1 MKLKYAFL
9 NLFIG
14 CISLLIVNNKL
25 CTSVKAEEL
34 LNIELN
40 KEIQEGKFLIGLKQ
54 YLGGENDSFSKKKS
68 INFITEK
75 GFLNLISSN
84 GIKHKSKQINIT
96 WVDLP
101 IKNPKTIER
110 IVFGPFASYESA
122 KKQAD
127 KLKDKGFETTV
138 AYPKNWEVWIPFQDD
153 LPEFELKN
161 KIFRKIKNSQIIPV
175 LRSEYG
181 VMKLKGP
188 VYIYAQEEIKIN
200 GVNFGKNFFL
210 IKDLYGTWTLVQKI
224 EFDDYLAGVLPYEI
238 GPNSPL
244 EALKAQAV
252 IARTW
257 GIFNSDRF
265 NMDKYHLC
273 ISTQCQVYKPSQITN
288 KKVQKAIE
296 ATSNL
301 ILTHSN
307 QPINAFYHGSNGG
320 VSATAGE
327 SWQIKD
333 YSYFNSII
341 DGSKSLNEN
350 FKLPIA
356 SESDLN
362 NFLDFDQ
369 EQFYGSNHS
378 LFRWNKKIS
387 SLDIKEKLIKNK
399 LMNINDDVLDLN
411 AIERGYS
418 GRVIKLEIQTNKV
431 NKSIVLVKDDIRRV
445 LNFIPSNLFTINK
458 LSDNLWLLRGGGFG
472 HGVGLS
478 QSGAI
483 EMAKLGFSYEQI
495 LNHYYRD
502 AKLKK
507 IEILSQR
514 KLSN

>member
-1 MKLKYAFL
+1 
-9 NLFIG
+9 
-14 CISLLIVNNKL
+14 V
-25 CTSVKAEEL
+25 
-34 LNIELN
+34 
-40 KEIQEGKFLIGLKQ
+40 EI
-54 YLGGENDSFSKKKS
+54 
-68 INFITEK
+68 
-75 GFLNLISSN
+75 
-84 GIKHKSKQINIT
+84 
-96 WVDLP
+96 P

-138 AYPKNWEVWIPFQDD
+138 AYPKNWEVWIPFQED

-161 KIFRKIKNSQIIPV
+161 KIFRKIKNFKITPV
-175 LRSEYG
+175 LKSEYSAI
-181 VMKLKGP
+181 KLEGP
-188 VYIYAQEEIKIN
+188 IYIYAQEEIKIN
-200 GVNFGKNFFL
+200 GVNFGKNFYL
-210 IKDLYGTWTLVQKI
+210 IKDSYGTWTLVQKI

-273 ISTQCQVYKPSQITN
+273 ISTQCQVYKPSKIKN

-301 ILTHSN
+301 ILTYRN

-327 SWQIKD
+327 SWQIQD
-333 YSYFNSII
+333 YPYFNSII
-341 DGSKSLNEN
+341 DGSKSLNKN
-350 FKLPIA
+350 LKLPII
-356 SESDLN
+356 SESDVN
-362 NFLDFDQ
+362 NFLDFDK

-387 SLDIKEKLIKNK
+387 SREIKEKLIKNK
-399 LMNINDDVLDLN
+399 LININDDVFDLN
-411 AIERGYS
+411 SIERGFS
-418 GRVIKLEIQTNKV
+418 GRVTKLEIQTNKV

-458 LSDNLWLLRGGGFG
+458 LSDDFWLLRGGGFG

-483 EMAKLGFSYEQI
+483 EMAKMGFSYEEI

-502 AKLKK
+502 VKLKK
-507 IEILSQR
+507 IEILSQ
-514 KLSN
+514 

>member
-1 MKLKYAFL
+1 MKLKFAFL
-9 NLFIG
+9 NLFLG
-14 CISLLIVNNKL
+14 CISFLAINTTKF
-25 CTSVKAEEL
+25 TSSLKAEDL
-34 LNIELN
+34 LKVELN
-40 KEIQEGKFLIGLKQ
+40 AEIKKGKFLIGLKQ
-54 YLGGENDSFSKKKS
+54 YLGGEKDSFSKKKN
-68 INFITEK
+68 IKFITDK

-84 GIKHKSKQINIT
+84 GIKHKSKQINIA
-96 WVDLP
+96 WVDIP

-122 KKQAD
+122 KKEAE
-127 KLKDKGFETTV
+127 KLKNKGFETTV
-138 AYPKNWEVWIPFQDD
+138 AYPKNWEVWIPFEDN
-153 LPEFELKN
+153 LPKFELKN
-161 KIFRKIKNSQIIPV
+161 KIFRKIENFQITPV
-175 LRSEYG
+175 LKSEYS
-181 VMKLKGP
+181 VMKLEGP
-188 VYIYAQEEIKIN
+188 IYIYAQDEIKIN
-200 GVNFGKNFFL
+200 GVNFGKNFYL
-210 IKDLYGTWTLVQKI
+210 IKDSYGTWTLVQRI

-244 EALKAQAV
+244 EALKAQAI

-265 NMDKYHLC
+265 TMDKYHLC
-273 ISTQCQVYKPSQITN
+273 ISTQCQVYKPSKIPN

-301 ILTHSN
+301 ILTYGN

-327 SWQIKD
+327 SWQIQD

-341 DGSKSLNEN
+341 DGSESLNKI
-350 FKLPIA
+350 FKLPIK
-356 SESDLN
+356 SEYDLN
-362 NFLDFDQ
+362 NFLDFDK

-387 SLDIKEKLIKNK
+387 SLEIKEKLIKNK
-399 LMNINDDVLDLN
+399 LININEDVLDLN
-411 AIERGYS
+411 STERGFS
-418 GRVIKLEIQTNKV
+418 GRVTKLEIQTNKV

-458 LSDNLWLLRGGGFG
+458 LSDDLWLLRGGGFG

-502 AKLKK
+502 AKLEK
-507 IEILSQR
+507 IEILSQ
-514 KLSN
+514 

>member
-1 MKLKYAFL
+1 MKLKFAFL
-9 NLFIG
+9 NLFLG
-14 CISLLIVNNKL
+14 CISLLIINTKFISNAKG
-25 CTSVKAEEL
+25 EEL
-34 LNIELN
+34 LKVELHN
-40 KEIQEGKFLIGLKQ
+40 EIKKGKFLIGLKQ
-54 YLGGENDSFSKKKS
+54 YLGGENDSFSKKKN
-68 INFITEK
+68 INFITDK

-84 GIKHKSKQINIT
+84 GIKHKSKQINIS
-96 WVDLP
+96 WVDIP

-122 KKQAD
+122 KKQAE

-138 AYPKNWEVWIPFQDD
+138 AYPKNWEVWIPFEDD

-161 KIFRKIKNSQIIPV
+161 KIFRKIKNFQITPF
-175 LRSEYG
+175 LRSEYS
-181 VMKLKGP
+181 VMKLEGP
-188 VYIYAQEEIKIN
+188 IYIYAQEEIKIN
-200 GVNFGKNFFL
+200 GVNFGKNFYL
-210 IKDLYGTWTLVQKI
+210 IKDSYGTWTLVQKI

-273 ISTQCQVYKPSQITN
+273 ISTQCQVYKPHKIVN
-288 KKVQKAIE
+288 KNIQQAIE

-301 ILTHSN
+301 ILTYGN

-327 SWQIKD
+327 SWQIQD

-341 DGSKSLNEN
+341 DGSKSLNKI
-350 FKLPIA
+350 FKLPITN
-356 SESDLN
+356 ESDLN
-362 NFLDFDQ
+362 NFLDFDK

-387 SLDIKEKLIKNK
+387 SLEIKEKLIKNK
-399 LMNINDDVLDLN
+399 LININEDVLDLN
-411 AIERGYS
+411 SIERGSS
-418 GRVIKLEIQTNKV
+418 GRVTKLEIQTDKG

-458 LSDNLWLLRGGGFG
+458 LNDDLWLLRGGGFG

-507 IEILSQR
+507 FEILSQ
-514 KLSN
+514 

>member
-1 MKLKYAFL
+1 MKLKFALL
-9 NLFIG
+9 NLFLC
-14 CISLLIVNNKL
+14 CISLFITNTKF
-25 CTSVKAEEL
+25 TSNVKAEEL
-34 LNIELN
+34 LKVELN
-40 KEIQEGKFLIGLKQ
+40 TEIKKGKFLIGLKQ
-54 YLGGENDSFSKKKS
+54 YLGGENDSFSKKKN
-68 INFITEK
+68 ITFITDK
-75 GFLNLISSN
+75 GFVNLISSN
-84 GIKHKSKQINIT
+84 GIKHKSKQINIS
-96 WVDLP
+96 WVDIP
-101 IKNPKTIER
+101 IKNPKKIER

-122 KKQAD
+122 KKQAE
-127 KLKDKGFETTV
+127 KLKDKGYQTTV
-138 AYPKNWEVWIPFQDD
+138 AYPKNWEVWIPFEDD
-153 LPEFELKN
+153 LPKFELKN
-161 KIFRKIKNSQIIPV
+161 KIFRKIKNFQITPV
-175 LRSEYG
+175 LKSEYN
-181 VMKLKGP
+181 VMKLEGP
-188 VYIYAQEEIKIN
+188 IYIYAQEEIKIN
-200 GVNFGKNFFL
+200 GVNFGKHFYL
-210 IKDLYGTWTLVQKI
+210 IKDSYGTWTLVQKI

-273 ISTQCQVYKPSQITN
+273 ISTQCQVYKPSKFTN

-301 ILTHSN
+301 ILTYRN

-327 SWQIKD
+327 SWQIQD

-341 DGSKSLNEN
+341 DGSKSLNKI
-350 FKLPIA
+350 FKLPITNK
-356 SESDLN
+356 SDLN
-362 NFLDFDQ
+362 NFLDFDK

-378 LFRWNKKIS
+378 LFRWNKEIS
-387 SLDIKEKLIKNK
+387 SREIKEKLIKNK
-399 LMNINDDVLDLN
+399 LININDDVLDLN
-411 AIERGYS
+411 SIERGSS
-418 GRVIKLEIQTNKV
+418 GRVTKLEIQTDKV

-445 LNFIPSNLFTINK
+445 LNFLPSNLFTINK
-458 LSDNLWLLRGGGFG
+458 LSDDLWLLRGGGFG

-483 EMAKLGFSYEQI
+483 EMAKLGFSYKQI

-507 IEILSQR
+507 IEILSQ
-514 KLSN
+514 

>member
-1 MKLKYAFL
+1 MKLKFAFL
-9 NLFIG
+9 KLFLV
-14 CISLLIVNNKL
+14 CISLLITNTKF
-25 CTSVKAEEL
+25 TSNVKGEEL
-34 LNIELN
+34 LKIELN
-40 KEIQEGKFLIGLKQ
+40 TEIKKGKFLIGLKQ
-54 YLGGENDSFSKKKS
+54 YLGGENDSFSKKKN
-68 INFITEK
+68 INIITDK
-75 GFLNLISSN
+75 GFLTLISSN
-84 GIKHKSKQINIT
+84 GIKHKSKQINIS
-96 WVDLP
+96 WEDIP
-101 IKNPKTIER
+101 IKNPKIIER

-127 KLKDKGFETTV
+127 KLKDKGYKTTV

-153 LPEFELKN
+153 LSEFKLKN
-161 KIFRKIKNSQIIPV
+161 KIFRKIKNSQITPV
-175 LRSEYG
+175 LRSEYS
-181 VMKLKGP
+181 VMKLEGP
-188 VYIYAQEEIKIN
+188 IYIYAQEEIKIN
-200 GVNFGKNFFL
+200 GVNFGKNFYL
-210 IKDLYGTWTLVQKI
+210 LKDSYGTWTLVQKI

-265 NMDKYHLC
+265 NMDRYHLC
-273 ISTQCQVYKPSQITN
+273 ITTQCQVYKPPKITN

-301 ILTHSN
+301 ILTYGN

-333 YSYFNSII
+333 YSYFYSII
-341 DGSKSLNEN
+341 DGSKSLNKN
-350 FKLPIA
+350 FKLPIS

-362 NFLDFDQ
+362 NFLDFDK

-387 SLDIKEKLIKNK
+387 SLEIKEKLIRNK
-399 LMNINDDVLDLN
+399 LINKNDDVLDLN
-411 AIERGYS
+411 SIERGSS
-418 GRVIKLEIQTNKV
+418 GRVTKLEIQTNKV

-458 LSDNLWLLRGGGFG
+458 LSDDLWLLRGGGFG

-483 EMAKLGFSYEQI
+483 EMARLGFSYEQI

-507 IEILSQR
+507 IEILSQ
-514 KLSN
+514 

>member
-1 MKLKYAFL
+1 MKAKFAFL
-9 NLFIG
+9 NLFLGFIFLLT
-14 CISLLIVNNKL
+14 INTKYNSSLV
-25 CTSVKAEEL
+25 AEEL
-34 LNIELN
+34 LKDELN
-40 KEIQEGKFLIGLKQ
+40 NEIKKGKFLIGLKQ
-54 YLGGENDSFSKKKS
+54 YLGGENDSFSKKKN
-68 INFITEK
+68 INFITDK

-84 GIKHKSKQINIT
+84 GIKHKSKQINIS
-96 WVDLP
+96 WVDIP

-122 KKQAD
+122 KKQAE

-138 AYPKNWEVWIPFQDD
+138 AYPKNWEVWIPFEAD

-161 KIFRKIKNSQIIPV
+161 KIFRKIKNFQITPV
-175 LRSEYG
+175 LRSEYS
-181 VMKLKGP
+181 VIKLEGP
-188 VYIYAQEEIKIN
+188 IYIYAQEEIEIN
-200 GVNFGKNFFL
+200 GVNFGKNFYL
-210 IKDLYGTWTLVQKI
+210 LKDLYGTWTLVQKI

-273 ISTQCQVYKPSQITN
+273 ITTQCQVYKPPKITN
-288 KKVQKAIE
+288 KKVQQAIE
-296 ATSNL
+296 ATSHL
-301 ILTHSN
+301 ILTYGN
-307 QPINAFYHGSNGG
+307 KPINAFYHGSNGG
-320 VSATAGE
+320 ISATAGE
-327 SWQIKD
+327 SWQIQD

-341 DGSKSLNEN
+341 DGSKTLNKN
-350 FKLPIA
+350 FKLPITN
-356 SESDLN
+356 ESDLN
-362 NFLDFDQ
+362 NFLDFDK

-387 SLDIKEKLIKNK
+387 SLEIKEKLIKNK
-399 LMNINDDVLDLN
+399 LININEDVLNLN
-411 AIERGYS
+411 SIERGSS
-418 GRVIKLEIQTNKV
+418 GRVTKLEIQTDKS

-458 LSDNLWLLRGGGFG
+458 LNDDLWLLRGGGFG

-507 IEILSQR
+507 IEILSQ
-514 KLSN
+514 

>member
-1 MKLKYAFL
+1 MKLKFALL
-9 NLFIG
+9 NLFLG
-14 CISLLIVNNKL
+14 CISLFITNTKFTPNVR
-25 CTSVKAEEL
+25 AEEL
-34 LNIELN
+34 LKFELN
-40 KEIQEGKFLIGLKQ
+40 TDIKKGKFLIGLKQ
-54 YLGGENDSFSKKKS
+54 HLGGENDSFSK
-68 INFITEK
+68 NQNITFTTDK

-84 GIKHKSKQINIT
+84 GIKHKAKQINIS
-96 WVDLP
+96 WVDIP

-122 KKQAD
+122 KKQAE
-127 KLKDKGFETTV
+127 KLKDKGYETTI
-138 AYPKNWEVWIPFQDD
+138 AYPKNWEVWIRFEDD

-161 KIFRKIKNSQIIPV
+161 KIFRKIKNFQITPV
-175 LRSEYG
+175 LRSEYN
-181 VMKLKGP
+181 VMKLEGP
-188 VYIYAQEEIKIN
+188 IYIHAQEDIKIN
-200 GVNFGKNFFL
+200 GVNFGKNFYL
-210 IKDLYGTWTLVQKI
+210 IKDSYGTWSLVQKI

-273 ISTQCQVYKPSQITN
+273 VTTQCQVYKPPKITN
-288 KKVQKAIE
+288 KKVQQAIE

-301 ILTHSN
+301 ILTYGN
-307 QPINAFYHGSNGG
+307 KPINAFYHGSNGG

-327 SWQIKD
+327 SWQIQD
-333 YSYFNSII
+333 YSYFESII
-341 DGSKSLNEN
+341 DGSKSLNKI
-350 FKLPIA
+350 FQLPIT

-362 NFLDFDQ
+362 NFLDFDKD
-369 EQFYGSNHS
+369 QFYGSKHS

-387 SLDIKEKLIKNK
+387 SFEIKEKLIKNK
-399 LMNINDDVLDLN
+399 LINTNEDVLNLN
-411 AIERGYS
+411 SIERGFS
-418 GRVIKLEIQTNKV
+418 GRVTKLEIKTDKS
-431 NKSIVLVKDDIRRV
+431 NKSIFLVKDDIRRV

-458 LSDNLWLLRGGGFG
+458 LNDDLWLLRGGGFG

-507 IEILSQR
+507 IEILSQ
-514 KLSN
+514 

>member
-1 MKLKYAFL
+1 MKLKFALL
-9 NLFIG
+9 NLFLG
-14 CISLLIVNNKL
+14 CISLFITNIKL
-25 CTSVKAEEL
+25 SSNLKAEEL
-34 LNIELN
+34 LKVEPNT
-40 KEIQEGKFLIGLKQ
+40 EIKKGKFLIGLKQ
-54 YLGGENDSFSKKKS
+54 YLGGENDSFSKKKN
-68 INFITEK
+68 IKIITDK

-84 GIKHKSKQINIT
+84 GIKHKSKQINIS
-96 WVDLP
+96 WVDIP

-122 KKQAD
+122 KKYAE
-127 KLKDKGFETTV
+127 KLKDKGYETTV
-138 AYPKNWEVWIPFQDD
+138 AYPKNWEVWIPFEDD
-153 LPEFELKN
+153 LPEFEVKN
-161 KIFRKIKNSQIIPV
+161 KIFRKLKIFQITPV
-175 LRSEYG
+175 LRSQFS
-181 VMKLKGP
+181 VMKLEGP
-188 VYIYAQEEIKIN
+188 IYIYAQEEIKIN
-200 GVNFGKNFFL
+200 GVNFGKNFYL
-210 IKDLYGTWTLVQKI
+210 LKDSYGTWTLVQKI
-224 EFDDYLAGVLPYEI
+224 KFDDYLAGVLPYEI
-238 GPNSPL
+238 GPNSPF

-257 GIFNSDRF
+257 GIFNSVRF

-273 ISTQCQVYKPSQITN
+273 ITTQCQVYKPPKITN

-301 ILTHSN
+301 ILTYDN

-327 SWQIKD
+327 SWQIQD
-333 YSYFNSII
+333 YSYFNSSI
-341 DGSKSLNEN
+341 DGSKSLNKI
-350 FKLPIA
+350 FKLPITNE
-356 SESDLN
+356 SELN
-362 NFLDFDQ
+362 NFLDFDK
-369 EQFYGSNHS
+369 EHFYGSNHS

-387 SLDIKEKLIKNK
+387 NLEIKEKLIKNK
-399 LMNINDDVLDLN
+399 LININDDVFDLN
-411 AIERGYS
+411 SIERGSS
-418 GRVIKLEIQTNKV
+418 GRVTKLEIQTNKA

-458 LSDNLWLLRGGGFG
+458 LSDDLWLLRGGGFG

-507 IEILSQR
+507 IEILSQ
-514 KLSN
+514 

>member
-1 MKLKYAFL
+1 MKLKFALL
-9 NLFIG
+9 NLFLG
-14 CISLLIVNNKL
+14 CISFFITNTKF
-25 CTSVKAEEL
+25 TSNLKAEEL
-34 LNIELN
+34 LKVELN
-40 KEIQEGKFLIGLKQ
+40 TEIKKGKFLIGLKQ
-54 YLGGENDSFSKKKS
+54 YLGGENDSFSKKKN
-68 INFITEK
+68 INFITDK

-84 GIKHKSKQINIT
+84 GIKHKSKQINIS
-96 WVDLP
+96 WVDIP
-101 IKNPKTIER
+101 IKNPKKIER

-127 KLKDKGFETTV
+127 KLKDKGYETTV
-138 AYPKNWEVWIPFQDD
+138 AYPKNWEVWIPFEDD

-161 KIFRKIKNSQIIPV
+161 KVFRKIKNFQITPL
-175 LRSEYG
+175 LRSEYS
-181 VMKLKGP
+181 VMKLEGP
-188 VYIYAQEEIKIN
+188 IYIHAQEEIKIN
-200 GVNFGKNFFL
+200 GVNFGKNFYL
-210 IKDLYGTWTLVQKI
+210 LKDLYGTWTLVQKI

-265 NMDKYHLC
+265 KMDKYHLC
-273 ISTQCQVYKPSQITN
+273 TTTQCQVYKPSKITN

-301 ILTHSN
+301 ILTYGN

-327 SWQIKD
+327 SWQIQD

-341 DGSKSLNEN
+341 DGSKLLYKI
-350 FKLPIA
+350 FKLPITN
-356 SESDLN
+356 ESDLN
-362 NFLDFDQ
+362 NFLDFDK

-387 SLDIKEKLIKNK
+387 SFEIKEKLIKNK
-399 LMNINDDVLDLN
+399 LININDDVLGLN
-411 AIERGYS
+411 SIERGYS
-418 GRVIKLEIQTNKV
+418 GRVTKLEIQTNKV
-431 NKSIVLVKDDIRRV
+431 NESIVLVKDDIRRV

-458 LSDNLWLLRGGGFG
+458 LNDDLWLLRGGGFG

-507 IEILSQR
+507 FEILSQ
-514 KLSN
+514 

>member
-1 MKLKYAFL
+1 MNLKFAFL
-9 NLFIG
+9 NLFLG
-14 CISLLIVNNKL
+14 CISLLIINTKFSSNL
-25 CTSVKAEEL
+25 KAEEL
-34 LNIELN
+34 LKVELN
-40 KEIQEGKFLIGLKQ
+40 TEIKKGKFLIGLKQ
-54 YLGGENDSFSKKKS
+54 YLGGENDSFSKKKK
-68 INFITEK
+68 INFITDK
-75 GFLNLISSN
+75 GFLNLLSSN

-96 WVDLP
+96 WVDIP

-122 KKQAD
+122 KKQAEE
-127 KLKDKGFETTV
+127 LKDKGFETTV
-138 AYPKNWEVWIPFQDD
+138 AYPKNWEVWIPFEDD
-153 LPEFELKN
+153 LPEFEFEN
-161 KIFRKIKNSQIIPV
+161 KIVRKIKNFQITPV
-175 LRSEYG
+175 LRSEHS
-181 VMKLKGP
+181 VMKLEGP
-188 VYIYAQEEIKIN
+188 IHIYAEEEIKIN
-200 GVNFGKNFFL
+200 GVNFGKKFYL
-210 IKDLYGTWTLVQKI
+210 IKDSYGTWTLVQKI

-257 GIFNSDRF
+257 GIYNSDRF

-273 ISTQCQVYKPSQITN
+273 ISTQCQVYKPFKITN
-288 KKVQKAIE
+288 KKVQIAIE

-301 ILTHSN
+301 ILTYRN

-327 SWQIKD
+327 SWQIQD
-333 YSYFNSII
+333 YSYFNSVI
-341 DGSKSLNEN
+341 DGSKSLNKI
-350 FKLPIA
+350 FKLPIK

-362 NFLDFDQ
+362 NFLDFDK

-387 SLDIKEKLIKNK
+387 SLEIKEKLIKKK
-399 LMNINDDVLDLN
+399 LININDDVLGLN
-411 AIERGYS
+411 SIERGNS
-418 GRVIKLEIQTNKV
+418 GRVTKLEILTNQV

-458 LSDNLWLLRGGGFG
+458 LSDDLWLLRGGGFG

-483 EMAKLGFSYEQI
+483 EMAKLGFSYEKI
-495 LNHYYRD
+495 LDHYYRD

-507 IEILSQR
+507 IEKLSQ
-514 KLSN
+514 